1 MRQRQLTPRGGK
13 ASTQASVD
21 KTASKGVRQATSSV
35 RFEYLIGIRYL
46 RARRR
51 ERFVSLI
58 ALISLAGVALGT
70 FALTVVLSVMSGFQ
84 EDLRDRL
91 LAFNPHITVEGTPE
105 TAGKIDAL
113 RRQIAAMPG
122 VVGVAPFITSQVLAV
137 STTPAG
143 LPGYVSG
150 GELRGVVP
158 RDNPVLSELSQ
169 TLTAGSLE
177 VLNRMHPVTVTD
189 HGQKRTVELPG
200 AIVGRSL
207 ALELG
212 LRTGDAVILISPA
225 SIGTGAG
232 APRLRRFVV
241 GGFFYSGMYEFD
253 SSLIFVG
260 IKDGETLLADDP
272 QLEAGL
278 EVRVRDLFEAPA
290 IGRRIAAIA
299 GKGFTVS
306 NWTQTNAPL
315 FSALK
320 LEKFTYFLVLLL
332 IVLVAAFNI
341 VATLVMVVME
351 RRKEIAI
358 LRAMGARASSIVS
371 IFLCEGTA
379 LGAGGTAVGVGLGL
393 LTSFLIGKYHLIH
406 LPPDLFMVSAV
417 PVRLYAVNFIA
428 VAVAAV
434 ILCVCGALYPALQA
448 RSLRPVEVIR
458 YE

>member
-1 MRQRQLTPRGGK
+1 L
-13 ASTQASVD
+13 
-21 KTASKGVRQATSSV
+21 

-58 ALISLAGVALGT
+58 ALISLIGVALGT
-70 FALTVVLSVMSGFQ
+70 FALTVVLSVMTGFQ

-91 LAFNPHITVEGTPE
+91 LAFNAHITVERAGVAETDLSALEKRIGALPE
-105 TAGKIDAL
+105 
-113 RRQIAAMPG
+113 
-122 VVGVAPFITSQVLAV
+122 VSGVAPFLRSQVMAV

-143 LPGYVSG
+143 LPAYVSG
-150 GELRGVVP
+150 GTLRGVVASN
-158 RDNPVLSELSQ
+158 NPVLTELNR
-169 TLTAGSLE
+169 TLAAGSRDTIE
-177 VLNRMHPVTVTD
+177 RTHPVIIVD
-189 HGQKRTVELPG
+189 HGKKRTVELPG
-200 AIVGRSL
+200 AIVGKSL
-207 ALELG
+207 ASDLG
-212 LRTGDAVILISPA
+212 LSIGDPMIVISPA
-225 SIGTGAG
+225 SLGAGAG

-253 SSLIFVG
+253 SSLMFVG
-260 IKDGETLLADDP
+260 LNQGRALLADDP
-272 QLEAGL
+272 QVASGL
-278 EVRVRDLFEAPA
+278 EIRLHNLFDAPA
-290 IGRRIAAIA
+290 VDRQIAAIA
-299 GKGFTVS
+299 GNSFKVS
-306 NWTQTNAPL
+306 DWTQTNAPL

-358 LRAMGARASSIVS
+358 LRAMGARAGSIAS
-371 IFLCEGTA
+371 IFLCEGAA
-379 LGAGGTAVGVGLGL
+379 LGVGGTAIGVGLGF
-393 LTSFLIGKYHLIH
+393 TASFLIGKYHLIH

-417 PVRLYAVNFIA
+417 PVRLYTTNF
-428 VAVAAV
+428 VAVAIAAI
-434 ILCVCGALYPALQA
+434 ILCLCGAIYPALQA